1 MYVKRRLGVG
11 DLMPAV
17 RIVGKIGV
25 SDFKKCF
32 SSETIKNAIKNTAN
46 KKAEEQEDCTENQ
59 PQKEENGE
67 HVIEKIGFEVVMDA
81 ADVLLTNIPKCE
93 KELYGFLASM
103 CELSVDEFK
112 NLPPSA
118 FLDVIYEIATSE
130 EAKDFFSHVSRLMNL
145 MNSDSGTSYTEDTE
159 EEKS

>member
-32 SSETIKNAIKNTAN
+32 SSENIKNAIKNTAN

-59 PQKEENGE
+59 PQKEERRE
-67 HVIEKIGFEVVMDA
+67 RRTCD
-81 ADVLLTNIPKCE
+81 
-93 KELYGFLASM
+93 
-103 CELSVDEFK
+103 
-112 NLPPSA
+112 
-118 FLDVIYEIATSE
+118 
-130 EAKDFFSHVSRLMNL
+130 
-145 MNSDSGTSYTEDTE
+145 
-159 EEKS
+159 